1 MKQVSVIGATSPLGV
16 HLVSKLVGEGF
27 DVTAGFRLP
36 ERTPDGWQQ
45 VSSITPVILD
55 LTNERDS
62 EAFKN
67 TVIVWLAHLDAGR
80 NNAFEVEANLDA
92 FENFLRNVDPSFTKK
107 IVFVSS
113 GGSVYGPQDS
123 IPIAEDQ
130 ERRPISSYGNA
141 KLALENKLLEFGRST
156 GVNIAIL
163 RPGNIYGFESP
174 FRFSKGVVGAFL
186 RSLDNKSSFTLIH
199 GGNTVRD
206 FVYVDDVCDAIL
218 LAIEQSVKQTIWNI
232 STGVGHTVNEVL
244 STILRYTGDRMPEVA
259 HLENYNSDVLVS
271 VLSPERIKQEGGWS
285 AKTNLETG
293 ISKTVKNWQAAVR
306 SQIQAV

>member
-27 DVTAGFRLP
+27 DVTASFRLP
-36 ERTPDGWQQ
+36 DRIPDGWQQ
-45 VSSITPVILD
+45 VSAITPVRLD
-55 LTNERDS
+55 LTEESDS

-67 TVIVWLAHLDAGR
+67 KVIVWLAHLDAGR
-80 NNAFEVEANLDA
+80 DNAFEVEANLNA
-92 FENFLRNVDPSFTKK
+92 FENFLINDNPSLTKK

-113 GGSVYGPQDS
+113 GGSVYGPQGS

-130 ERRPISSYGNA
+130 ERRPISSYGKA
-141 KLALENKLLEFGRST
+141 KLALENKLLEFGRSA
-156 GVNIAIL
+156 GVKVAIL

-186 RSLDNKSSFTLIH
+186 RSLDNKRSFTLIH

-218 LAIEQSVKQTIWNI
+218 LSINQAGDRIIWNI

-244 STILRYTGDRMPEVA
+244 KTILRQTGNRMPEVV

-271 VLSPERIKQEGGWS
+271 VLSPERIKQEAGWNS
-285 AKTNLETG
+285 KINLEIG
-293 ISKTVKNWQAAVR
+293 ISKTVKNWQAALR